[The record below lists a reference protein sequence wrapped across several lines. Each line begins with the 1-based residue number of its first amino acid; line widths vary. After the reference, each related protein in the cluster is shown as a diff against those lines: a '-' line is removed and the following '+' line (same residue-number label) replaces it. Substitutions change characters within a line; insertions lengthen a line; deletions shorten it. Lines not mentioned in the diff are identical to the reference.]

1 MSGILE
7 TVLEI
12 LQKYG
17 AKEIKREKVQEA
29 ERLWYEIDPKY
40 LKSILMEIVS
50 RIDYPHLSTIIGED
64 RGDAICLMYP
74 LEISD
79 RDRKPNENVY
89 LVLSIEISKENLV
102 APGIHDI
109 LPTAWIY
116 QAEVQEILGVS
127 FEGFEKEGN
136 YYVPDVMPS
145 GIIMRKDKQ
154 EEVEKY
160 VNRAP
165 HPGEGKENGQ

>member
-1 MSGILE
+1 MSKTE
-7 TVLEI
+7 VVQEI

-17 AKEIKREKVQEA
+17 AKEIKREKVQEK

-40 LKSILMEIVS
+40 LKPILMEIIS

-74 LEISD
+74 LEVSD
-79 RDRKPNENVY
+79 REKSPEDNLY
-89 LVLSIEISKENLV
+89 LILSIELPKDKLV
-102 APGIHDI
+102 APGIHDL

-116 QAEVQEILGVS
+116 QAEVQEILGIS
-127 FEGFEKEGN
+127 FEGFEKHGN
-136 YYVPDVMPS
+136 YYVPDVMPA
-145 GIIMRKDKQ
+145 GIIMRKDRQ
-154 EEVEKY
+154 DEVEKY

-165 HPGEGKENGQ
+165 HPAEGKENE